1 MVSRQ
6 EGNLYSRKR
15 DFTVCGEEF
24 HNSFKKIKQEDQSQG
39 KLQSTLFNER
49 PNSESM
55 RSITFDFELH
65 LHTPLPSD
73 WQTKVIYSFIYLLKY
88 FVFVPIYDDIY
99 VL

>member
-6 EGNLYSRKR
+6 EGSLYSRKR
-15 DFTVCGEEF
+15 DFTIYGEDF
-24 HNSFKKIKQEDQSQG
+24 HNSSFKKSKQEDQSQG

-65 LHTPLPSD
+65 LHNPLPSKS
-73 WQTKVIYSFIYLLKY
+73 QEAKVNL
-88 FVFVPIYDDIY
+88 
-99 VL
+99 